1 MKETGLQ
8 MKATERQ
15 LKELGKHPDDDEP
28 VGIYEGKY
36 GSYVKHGKVNAT
48 IPKDRDPLQFT
59 MEEAIPLLADRAA
72 KGPAKKGGR
81 GRFAKKAAPA
91 AVAKKVVK
99 KKATKKAAG
108 KKATKKTATQDAEG

>member
-1 MKETGLQ
+1 MISQKKVKGPVLP
-8 MKATERQ
+8 

-91 AVAKKVVK
+91 AAAKKVVK
-99 KKATKKAAG
+99 KKATG
-108 KKATKKTATQDAEG
+108 KKATKRAVKKDAE